1 MSTNIPSLKE
11 LMEAGVHFGHVA
23 KYWNPKT
30 ADFIY
35 TKRDRV
41 HVLDLEKTHKAL
53 TEILP
58 KITAYVAQGKV
69 ILLVGTKKQIRSI
82 ITEVGPATGMPYI
95 DLRWLGGTLTNF
107 KVMQLS
113 IKRMK
118 EILEFLNSEKSSR
131 IIKKER
137 LNLQRQYDRMHE
149 KFGGLLNLNK
159 LPDAVFIIDPHY
171 ERNAIH
177 EAKVL
182 GLEIFAILD
191 TNSDPS
197 EVDYVIPANDDA
209 KKSVALIMN
218 SVKEA
223 ILDGQ
228 KQIKVSVSPQVNV
241 EIKDEAEQDKK
252 SAE

>member
-23 KYWNPKT
+23 KYWNPRT
-30 ADFIY
+30 EPYIY
-35 TKRDRV
+35 TKRDRI
-41 HVLDLEKTHKAL
+41 HVLDLEKTHQAL

-58 KITAYVAQGKV
+58 KITEFVSQGKT

-82 ITEVGPATGMPYI
+82 ITEIGPATGMPYI

-118 EILEFLNSEKSSR
+118 EISEFLNSEKSGR
-131 IIKKER
+131 LIKKER
-137 LNLQRQYDRMHE
+137 LNLQRQLVRMQE
-149 KFGGLLNLNK
+149 KFGGLLNLDK
-159 LPDAVFIIDPHY
+159 LPDAIFVIDPHY
-171 ERNAIH
+171 EKGAIS
-177 EAKVL
+177 EAKAL
-182 GLEIFAILD
+182 GIKIFAILD

-197 EVDYVIPANDDA
+197 DIDYVIPANDDA
-209 KKSVALIMN
+209 KKSVELIMN

-223 ILDGQ
+223 ILEG
-228 KQIKVSVSPQVNV
+228 
-241 EIKDEAEQDKK
+241 K
-252 SAE
+252 SKLKL